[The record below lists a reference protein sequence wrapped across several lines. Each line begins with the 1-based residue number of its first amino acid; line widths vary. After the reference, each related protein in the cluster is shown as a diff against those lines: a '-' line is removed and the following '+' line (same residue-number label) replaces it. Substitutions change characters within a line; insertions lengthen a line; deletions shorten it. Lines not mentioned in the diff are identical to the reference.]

1 MEWPE
6 LIGEILP
13 PGTVIIKIT
22 VDDKEQRI
30 LEIS

>member
-13 PGTVIIKIT
+13 PETIKIKIT
-22 VDDKEQRI
+22 VGDKEQRI
-30 LEIS
+30 LDIC

>member
-13 PGTVIIKIT
+13 PETVNIRIT
-22 VDDKEQRI
+22 VDNKEQRI
-30 LEIS
+30 LDIS